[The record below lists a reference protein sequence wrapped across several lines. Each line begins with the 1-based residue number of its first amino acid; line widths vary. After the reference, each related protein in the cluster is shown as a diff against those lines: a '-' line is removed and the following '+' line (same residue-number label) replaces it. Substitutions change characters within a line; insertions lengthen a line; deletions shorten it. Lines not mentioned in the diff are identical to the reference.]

1 MKRNKSFCFLA
12 NMSNFL
18 QSRNIKMSEE
28 ALGILLEMYGL
39 YYSPSETPYEQ
50 LHGRNCNMW
59 ELFDRFDR
67 LMNGGMISYTFHSTM
82 QLEEIQNL
90 LEEYQAVVLWGDDY
104 FDEASLNYMRYHVI
118 RPIVVKSIR
127 ENEVDIFDMNMKTI
141 SKTAFYQRIVGER
154 IELFALKKDYI
165 LYLDEKREIKKGL
178 LNTARIFLDN
188 KEERGEKAFNKFIA
202 DFTDTKERE
211 QMYRY
216 YIQINRNGGCANI
229 WEYMAAFFY
238 QYGKHIANDDCLKFA
253 KVCTEC
259 YEQWHRI
266 GNLIFLLSQEINPD
280 LKQRIIKR
288 LELLKI
294 RECEMFK
301 KILESVN

>member
-1 MKRNKSFCFLA
+1 MKRNKSFCFLT
-12 NMSNFL
+12 NMSVFL
-18 QSRNIKMSEE
+18 KSRNIQISEE

-39 YYSPSETPYEQ
+39 YYSSSETPYEQ
-50 LHGRNCNMW
+50 LHGRNCNMR

-67 LMNGGMISYTFHSTM
+67 LMNGRMISYTFPDTM
-82 QLEEIQNL
+82 RVEEIQNL

-104 FDEASLNYMRYHVI
+104 FDEASLNYMRYHVM
-118 RPIVVKSIR
+118 RPIVVKGIR
-127 ENEVDIFDMNMKTI
+127 ENEADIFDMNRKTI
-141 SKTAFYQRIVGER
+141 SKTAFYQRIMGEK

-165 LYLDEKREIKKGL
+165 FYLDEKRELKRGL
-178 LNTARIFLDN
+178 RNTAKIFLN
-188 KEERGEKAFNKFIA
+188 NEEKRGEKAFNQFIA
-202 DFTDTKERE
+202 DFMNEKEPE
-211 QMYRY
+211 QMHRY
-216 YIQINRNGGCANI
+216 YIQMNRNGGCANMR
-229 WEYMAAFFY
+229 EYMAAFFY
-238 QYGKHIANDDCLKFA
+238 QYGKHIVNDDCLEFT

-266 GNLIFLLSQEINPD
+266 GNLIFLLSQEINAD
-280 LKQRIIKR
+280 LKQRIMKR